1 MNNKHKI
8 QRNRP
13 ILLTDILSKNVLL
26 PGESQYELQKI
37 REKTLKDVVPIGAL
51 EEILFSK
58 VVADT
63 WKLRRLYVLE
73 TSVLRDQQIVW
84 AKKQASENEFSLEVY
99 RGDKAL
105 KRFRSTAKQLKY
117 TKQLEDIQRHQT
129 SLESSLIK
137 TISEL
142 KDLQK
147 VRLKN
152 KN

>member
-1 MNNKHKI
+1 MNNKQKI
-8 QRNRP
+8 RRDRP

-37 REKTLKDVVPIGAL
+37 REKTLKDINPIGAI

-63 WKLRRLYVLE
+63 WKLRRLYILE
-73 TSVLRDQQIVW
+73 TTILRDQQMTW
-84 AKKQASENEFSLEVY
+84 AKKREQENEVSLEIY
-99 RGDKAL
+99 LGEKTP

-117 TKQLEDIQRHQT
+117 TKQLEDIQRHQS

-137 TISEL
+137 SISEL

-147 VRLKN
+147 MRLK
-152 KN
+152 K